1 MAYQPPSEDVYDVMF
16 DGEADPPSPE
26 EVQLKE
32 LHAQWVD
39 LHAAT
44 KKNLLEFER
53 PNFRLPTRAR
63 GHADVK
69 KLVSQQ
75 TRYCVSSSAEFRPSS
90 LNSTMWYD
98 SATSSS

>member
-1 MAYQPPSEDVYDVMF
+1 VYDVMF
-16 DGEADPPSPE
+16 EGEADPPTPE

-32 LHAQWVD
+32 LHAQWVG

-53 PNFRLPTRAR
+53 QNFRLPTRAR

-69 KLVSQQ
+69 KLVSQ
-75 TRYCVSSSAEFRPSS
+75 
-90 LNSTMWYD
+90 
-98 SATSSS
+98 